1 VEDYRPARDRG
12 DPGAGARLMD
22 VAAAAVETCAGCGT
36 EIAVGV
42 LACPGCQ
49 RLVHAAELVR
59 LKAAAERAA
68 DAGDRSAEIAAWT
81 TALAM
86 LPAAARQHAAI
97 AERLAELARLQADQ
111 RAPVPEIPKTGPWR
125 WLSGLGTIGALAW
138 KFKFVA
144 LAALGK
150 GKFLLLGLT
159 KASTFLSMFLAFGVY
174 WTAWGVWFAL
184 GFVLSIYVH
193 EMGHVA
199 ALRRFGIEATAP
211 MFIPGLGAFIRLR
224 GRELAPYQN
233 ARIGLAGPMWGL
245 GAATLS
251 LAVSRAGGGPL
262 WAAVA
267 HTGAWLN
274 LFNLMPVWQLDGN
287 RGFSALSPSARWIVA
302 AGFALAWLLTR
313 DGMMIV
319 LLGAAG
325 IRALDPQ
332 APQTADRGALGQ
344 FVFLILS
351 LAAVFAIA
359 SR

>member
-1 VEDYRPARDRG
+1 
-12 DPGAGARLMD
+12 MD
-22 VAAAAVETCAGCGT
+22 VAAAATAADTCADCGT
-36 EIAVGV
+36 EIAGGV

-49 RLVHAAELVR
+49 RLVHAAELVG
-59 LKAAAERAA
+59 LKAAAEAA
-68 DAGDRSAEIAAWT
+68 AAAGDRLAEIAAWT
-81 TALAM
+81 KAIAL
-86 LPAAARQHAAI
+86 LPRAARQHAAI
-97 AERLAELARLQADQ
+97 AERLAGLARLPAAQNTP
-111 RAPVPEIPKTGPWR
+111 APAIPKTGPWR
-125 WLSGLGTIGALAW
+125 WLGGLGTIGAAAW
-138 KFKFVA
+138 KFKFIA

-159 KASTFLSMFLAFGVY
+159 KASTVLTMFLAFGVY
-174 WTAWGVWFAL
+174 WTAWGIWFAL

-199 ALRRFGIEATAP
+199 ALRGFGVEATAP
-211 MFIPGLGAFIRLR
+211 MFVPGLGAFIRLR
-224 GRELAPYQN
+224 GRELPPYQN

-245 GAATLS
+245 GAAAVS

-274 LFNLMPVWQLDGN
+274 LFNLMPVWHLDGN
-287 RGFSALSPSARWIVA
+287 RGFSALSSSARWIVA
-302 AGFALAWLLTR
+302 VAFAAAWWMTR

-332 APQTADRGALGQ
+332 APHAADRGALAQ
-344 FVFLILS
+344 FVFLILA

-359 SR
+359 RG